1 MKILAINPGSTSTK
15 VAVYEDTKE
24 ILTVNIKHDV
34 EELAGF
40 TCVFDQ
46 YDFRKNIV
54 LKKLEEEGID
64 VASLDVIAGRGGL
77 HKPILGGVYE
87 INPLMLDDIKH
98 PKIGEHVC
106 NLGAPI
112 AYEIAKEASKLSGK
126 NVKAYTV
133 DTSVVDEMEPIAK
146 FSGMPEIERR
156 SIFHALNQ
164 KAVARRYARERG
176 KKYEDLNY
184 IVAHMGG
191 GISIGAHKG
200 GRVIDVNNALNGEGP
215 FTPER
220 SGGVPVG
227 QLVNMCF
234 SGEYTK
240 AEIMKKIKGNGG
252 LVAYLGT
259 NSAYEVEQRVKA
271 GDKEWE
277 LVYKAMAYQVA
288 KGIGALAAALE
299 GKVDVII
306 LTGGIAYDKMFVGW
320 IKDRVSF
327 IADVEVFPGE
337 DEMKALAEGCYYG
350 IKGEIPVHVYE

>member
-15 VAVYEDTKE
+15 VAVYEDTNE
-24 ILTVNIKHDV
+24 ILTVNIKHSS
-34 EELAGF
+34 EELDGF
-40 TCVFDQ
+40 TRIFEQ

-64 VASLDVIAGRGGL
+64 VKSLDVIAGRGGL

-87 INPLMLDDIKH
+87 INQLMLDDIKAA
-98 PKIGEHVC
+98 KIGQHAC

-112 AYEIAKEASKLSGK
+112 AYEIAKAASAASGK
-126 NVKAYTV
+126 TVKAYTV
-133 DTSVVDEMEPIAK
+133 DTSVVDEMDPIAK

-164 KAVARRYARERG
+164 KAVARRFARERG
-176 KKYEDLNY
+176 KRYEDLNF

-191 GISIGAHKG
+191 GISVGAHKH
-200 GRVIDVNNALNGEGP
+200 GRVVDVNNALNGEGP

-220 SGGVPVG
+220 SGGVPIG
-227 QLVNMCF
+227 QLAQMCL
-234 SGEYTK
+234 SGEYTRD
-240 AEIMKKIKGNGG
+240 EISKKIKGKGG

-271 GDKEWE
+271 GDKRAEE
-277 LVYKAMAYQVA
+277 VYRAMAYQVS
-288 KGIGALAAALE
+288 KEIGALAAALE
-299 GKVDVII
+299 GKVDSII
-306 LTGGIAYDKMFVGW
+306 LTGGVAYDKGFVGW
-320 IKDRVSF
+320 IKERVSF
-327 IADVEVFPGE
+327 IAEVTVFPGE

-350 IKGEIPVHVYE
+350 IKGEIPVRVYE